1 MTYRITRADGGKDHI
16 TLQDFE
22 SYDDAYDLLE
32 QVYGDMCCSDADYE
46 DRPYYEIVK
55 LKAWAKWKRIEQ
67 SKLQTFTI
75 CTILFLK
82 KENFL
87 IQLERVEIIISFV
100 YYYPWLDH

>member
-1 MTYRITRADGGKDHI
+1 MAYRITRADGGKDQI
-16 TLQDFE
+16 TLKDLE
-22 SYDDAYDLLE
+22 NYD
-32 QVYGDMCCSDADYE
+32 DADYE

-55 LKAWAKWKRIEQ
+55 LKAWEKWNRIEQ

-87 IQLERVEIIISFV
+87 IKLERVEIIISFV